1 MRRLRDNKM
10 LAAIQKGAI
19 VLGLSALAV
28 IPSAQASTT
37 VYTFGGLLSGSLKE
51 CLSNAKAAATKAGFT
66 ANQQEILD
74 ANQKGGDFHASKP
87 DTPASMSMR
96 CDPTLGVYSIGVS
109 GVDAKTTFESLRA
122 IVKSL

>member
-1 MRRLRDNKM
+1 M

-28 IPSAQASTT
+28 IPPAQASTA

-87 DTPASMSMR
+87 DDVTPFIGPGAMR
-96 CDPTLGVYSIGVS
+96 VGGY
-109 GVDAKTTFESLRA
+109 AA
-122 IVKSL
+122 AA

>member
-1 MRRLRDNKM
+1 MFAMIRKGILGIG
-10 LAAIQKGAI
+10 LAATMLCPNAK
-19 VLGLSALAV
+19 
-28 IPSAQASTT
+28 ASTT

-66 ANQQEILD
+66 ENPQVILD
-74 ANQKGGDFHASKP
+74 ANQKAGDFHASIP
-87 DTPASMSMR
+87 TSPVSMSMR